1 MKDYP
6 SLGEMEARFAE
17 IIWNTAPVSS
27 SELVRRAK
35 EELNW
40 ARTTTHTVIRKLC
53 EKGLFVRD
61 AEGIVRIVLSR
72 DEYYSGRGRQFVNIA
87 YDGSLPMFIAGF
99 VKKQKLSEKDID
111 EIIELL
117 NKKR

>member
-1 MKDYP
+1 ME
-6 SLGEMEARFAE
+6 SLGFIEVRGVTAAIDALDIMCKTADVRFVTWE
-17 IIWNTAPVSS
+17 RRLGGWLVTIVIEGTVS
-27 SELVRRAK
+27 A
-35 EELNW
+35 
-40 ARTTTHTVIRKLC
+40 
-53 EKGLFVRD
+53 
-61 AEGIVRIVLSR
+61 VLSR
-72 DEYYSGRGRQFVNIA
+72 EEYYSGRGRQFVNIA